1 MKLVPFLSL
10 FVFSIFSVSAQDLKI
25 DSTLQEVSLPTEIT
39 SVSLVNEIEIPVLFD
54 ENTIARKKSYKYII
68 ENTLSGR
75 KNLIFKTRK
84 SNNIC

>member
-10 FVFSIFSVSAQDLKI
+10 FVFSIFSVSAQDLEI
-25 DSTLQEVSLPTEIT
+25 DTALRAISTPTEIT
-39 SVSLVNEIEIPVLFD
+39 SIALENEIEIPVLFD

-75 KNLIFKTRK
+75 KDLIFKTK
-84 SNNIC
+84 KINTIC

>member
-10 FVFSIFSVSAQDLKI
+10 FVFSIFSVSAQDLEI
-25 DSTLQEVSLPTEIT
+25 DTALQAISTPTEIT
-39 SVSLVNEIEIPVLFD
+39 SIALENEIEIPVLFD

-75 KNLIFKTRK
+75 KDLIFKTK
-84 SNNIC
+84 KINTIC

>member
-10 FVFSIFSVSAQDLKI
+10 FVFSIFSVSAQDLEI
-25 DSTLQEVSLPTEIT
+25 DTTLQAISTPTEIT
-39 SVSLVNEIEIPVLFD
+39 SIALENEIEIPVLFD

-75 KNLIFKTRK
+75 KDLIFKTK
-84 SNNIC
+84 KINTIC